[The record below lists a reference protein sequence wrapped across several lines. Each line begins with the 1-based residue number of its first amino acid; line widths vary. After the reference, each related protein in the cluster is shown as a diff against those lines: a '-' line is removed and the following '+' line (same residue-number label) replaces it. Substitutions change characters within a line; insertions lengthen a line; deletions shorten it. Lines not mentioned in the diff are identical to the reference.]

1 MKVYTYI
8 PYIHTYLRIATAYA
22 YLHTYIVTSVHT
34 IIRTYV
40 ENVSCMYVRMYVAT
54 YYCVYISTVY
64 LLDGDK
70 SKVFIYSTTLL
81 GILTCGT
88 SLLLWWL
95 YKECF
100 SSKDKY
106 DVEGTCVDVRNSYI
120 HMCSL

>member
-1 MKVYTYI
+1 MS
-8 PYIHTYLRIATAYA
+8 AA
-22 YLHTYIVTSVHT
+22 
-34 IIRTYV
+34 
-40 ENVSCMYVRMYVAT
+40 CMYVRM
-54 YYCVYISTVY
+54 YCVYISTVY

-106 DVEGTCVDVRNSYI
+106 DVEGTY
-120 HMCSL
+120 MCRCA